1 MKPVKESEVKKEEKV
16 FPNLDHF
23 SLFSYVCQ
31 YSLVSFSHLQLNEAS
46 KYSHFCFIG
55 FLEQAQAKP
64 LMMFQLLWKLWGLQ
78 AAPLTPLLSCNFFL
92 LTPKAWFIFDIYLIE
107 I

>member
-64 LMMFQLLWKLWGLQ
+64 LMMFQLL
-78 AAPLTPLLSCNFFL
+78 
-92 LTPKAWFIFDIYLIE
+92 
-107 I
+107 